1 MLLSLFNFQAYNA
14 HYLRFSKRRL
24 IDQTCATDFYR
35 HEICV
40 YGLED
45 LAWLDTLPFL
55 FVNQMFPE
63 FDFGVAFCLAETLF
77 NRSML
82 SGSEN
87 GLQSSTERIESFQ
100 DAYANRPQVCLHIMS
115 IIFSFI

>member
-1 MLLSLFNFQAYNA
+1 MLLILFNCQAYNA
-14 HYLRFSKRRL
+14 HYLRFSKWKL
-24 IDQTCATDFYR
+24 LDPTCTTNFYR
-35 HEICV
+35 QEICV

-63 FDFGVAFCLAETLF
+63 FDFGAAFCLAEALF

-82 SGSEN
+82 SESED
-87 GLQSSTERIESFQ
+87 GLQSSMERIESFQ
-100 DAYANRPQVCLHIMS
+100 DAYANRPQVCLPIMS
-115 IIFSFI
+115 IIFLFI